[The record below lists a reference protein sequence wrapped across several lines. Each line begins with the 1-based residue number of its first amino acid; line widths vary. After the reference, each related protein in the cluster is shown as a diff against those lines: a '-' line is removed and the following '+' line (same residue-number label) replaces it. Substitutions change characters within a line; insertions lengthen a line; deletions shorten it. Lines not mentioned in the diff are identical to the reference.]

1 MRTTCSTA
9 VGGTPTKFLWLVVRE
24 CAVPDC
30 GLARLICGDRQLFAK
45 YGVRASRGCSG
56 LGLIIAFQVIDYLE
70 EDDLSLY
77 DVQSG
82 PSAHY
87 SEWFG

>member
-1 MRTTCSTA
+1 
-9 VGGTPTKFLWLVVRE
+9 
-24 CAVPDC
+24 
-30 GLARLICGDRQLFAK
+30 
-45 YGVRASRGCSG
+45 
-56 LGLIIAFQVIDYLE
+56 VIDYLE

-87 SEWFG
+87 SEWFE